1 MSNKTVFANNLKKHM
16 ALAGKTRRDLCHD
29 LGFSYY
35 TVSDWVTAKK
45 YPRMD
50 KVEILANYFNCL
62 ISDLI
67 EEKTEEQLDT
77 QKKDD
82 ITFDDF
88 TYAMYNETKDLT
100 DEDKEALLSMARILK
115 KKTKN

>member
-1 MSNKTVFANNLKKHM
+1 MDHKEIFSTNLKIKM
-16 ALAGKTRRDLCHD
+16 EKAGKTRRDVCRD

-35 TVSDWVTAKK
+35 TLTDWVKGKK
-45 YPRMD
+45 MPRMD